1 MLTPLNGIFAVVI
14 GSAIPSL
21 GRSTGGEFAQD
32 QTGGLRLLVAMGTAL
47 LVVILLGVRKRKVKI
62 HQWPRAMAEQ
72 CGALLADFEIRPT
85 TALQTFRWINAVAVW
100 GFCSLLFFQ
109 SSEIVVTL
117 KRDASNTGALIWCL
131 VSTLIGF
138 ILLNALRGALE
149 VGVCI
154 IKREQQARSQSY

>member
-1 MLTPLNGIFAVVI
+1 MLTPLNGIFAVVL
-14 GSAIPSL
+14 GSAMGGI
-21 GRSTGGEFAQD
+21 GRATGSTFAPD

-47 LVVILLGVRKRKVKI
+47 LVVLLLGLRKRKVKL

-72 CGALLADFEIRPT
+72 CGALLADFELRPA
-85 TALQTFRWINAVAVW
+85 TALQTFRWINAVAIW
-100 GFCSLLFFQ
+100 GFWSLLFYQ

-138 ILLNALRGALE
+138 ILLSALRGALE